1 MNTSPTYLFAP
12 NDKAKFKEYL
22 QSVDVSKIKSFILMD
37 TNTKKMCL
45 DKFVTD
51 FPELQNADY
60 IVVRNGEQF
69 KSLESCQLI
78 WKNLTD
84 NFAERNDLLINLG
97 GGVITDMGSF
107 AASVYKRGMQFCNV
121 PTSLLAMIDAAIGG
135 KTGVDFMGLKN
146 MLGSFAPANSTYIDI
161 DYLKTLPREQL
172 NSGYSELL
180 KIALVASKPLWEELM
195 TFEYNDIINKPDIIA
210 EAVRLKDAIVQQDP
224 QEENIRKKLNFGHT
238 IGHAIESYSIIHGKN
253 PLLHGDAVAIGM
265 ICETWISNK
274 VSGLSDAL
282 TAEIINKV
290 VVSSGKYKL
299 NVDKAELLRML
310 RNDKKNSGS
319 RINFTLLGDV
329 GDARIDQTFSEELIF
344 EALSY
349 YFYL

>member
-1 MNTSPTYLFAP
+1 
-12 NDKAKFKEYL
+12 
-22 QSVDVSKIKSFILMD
+22 
-37 TNTKKMCL
+37 MCL

-210 EAVRLKDAIVQQDP
+210 EAVRLKDGIVQQDP

>member
-1 MNTSPTYLFAP
+1 M
-12 NDKAKFKEYL
+12 
-22 QSVDVSKIKSFILMD
+22 
-37 TNTKKMCL
+37 
-45 DKFVTD
+45 
-51 FPELQNADY
+51 
-60 IVVRNGEQF
+60 
-69 KSLESCQLI
+69 
-78 WKNLTD
+78 
-84 NFAERNDLLINLG
+84 
-97 GGVITDMGSF
+97 
-107 AASVYKRGMQFCNV
+107 
-121 PTSLLAMIDAAIGG
+121 
-135 KTGVDFMGLKN
+135 
-146 MLGSFAPANSTYIDI
+146 
-161 DYLKTLPREQL
+161 
-172 NSGYSELL
+172 L

-210 EAVRLKDAIVQQDP
+210 EAVRLKDGIVQQDP